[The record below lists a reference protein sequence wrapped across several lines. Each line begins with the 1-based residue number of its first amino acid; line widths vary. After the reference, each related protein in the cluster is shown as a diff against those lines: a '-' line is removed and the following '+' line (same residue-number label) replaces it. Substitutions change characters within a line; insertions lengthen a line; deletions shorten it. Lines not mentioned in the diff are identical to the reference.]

1 MRLMEAQA
9 SFQWSTLSFIAK
21 VYKTIVIHSLFSLK
35 KNFFVGKLSTF
46 ILSSHLSISNPLCS
60 ILFIKNF
67 SNFSFTEVGFYAKCQ
82 WHRRSCS
89 ECLRM
94 FATEI
99 QAGKTRHN
107 GWPCRDIT
115 RRPPARPHWTAN
127 INTQQLSKWPQ
138 TAGKAALVRS
148 SRQLVVGTEND

>member
-1 MRLMEAQA
+1 MKNEADGGTSLIPMKHLELYSQGLQNH
-9 SFQWSTLSFIAK
+9 SNSFI
-21 VYKTIVIHSLFSLK
+21 IFSEK
-35 KNFFVGKLSTF
+35 KKKFVGKFSTF
-46 ILSSHLSISNPLCS
+46 ILSSHLSISNPICS

-107 GWPCRDIT
+107 G
-115 RRPPARPHWTAN
+115 
-127 INTQQLSKWPQ
+127 
-138 TAGKAALVRS
+138 
-148 SRQLVVGTEND
+148 

>member
-99 QAGKTRHN
+99 QAGKTRQ
-107 GWPCRDIT
+107 RVT
-115 RRPPARPHWTAN
+115 LQRY
-127 INTQQLSKWPQ
+127 NTQASSTTPLNRQHQ
-138 TAGKAALVRS
+138 HTTAEQMTTNCGKGGFG
-148 SRQLVVGTEND
+148 QIE